1 MPRQIIETRAVVLRS
16 WRMGETSK
24 LVSLF
29 THDRGKVKVVAKGA
43 RKVKSKYG
51 PALDSFN
58 EVQAVIYFRD
68 DRELQ
73 TLSDCDVLHSGHGLA
88 GTLQRLTYASAA
100 CELVDRLTIEQE
112 ANRPLYGYLIGVLKA
127 LGEIDADQGEC
138 LFWYFQ
144 LRLAEALGYQ
154 PEFSD
159 CIGCRAARDDVELWG
174 SAALGGGLCPRCGAG
189 RGNRV
194 SGGSVAFVRRLQ
206 EMTAYSRETLPS
218 TPQPPFEIRNML
230 RGFLEYHAGEQGRLR
245 SLEFLEAS

>member
-68 DRELQ
+68 
-73 TLSDCDVLHSGHGLA
+73 GLA

-159 CIGCRAARDDVELWG
+159 CIVCRAALDDVELWF

-245 SLEFLEAS
+245 SLEFLEAI